1 MCHGALF
8 KLHKETRN
16 GRLPQTGKEEA
27 AQQREG
33 LLPSFSSREELFRQ
47 RGKFQA
53 EGRKPTFRDIEH
65 EAGVAAAQGKEGWTR
80 TGWATSG

>member
-1 MCHGALF
+1 MCHGMLF

-16 GRLPQTGKEEA
+16 GCLPQIREKKA

-33 LLPSFSSREELFRQ
+33 LLPNFSSREELFRQ

-53 EGRKPTFRDIEH
+53 EGRKPTFSDIEH
-65 EAGVAAAQGKEGWTR
+65 EAGMATAQGKEGCTQ
-80 TGWATSG
+80 TGWATFG